1 LSIVESFRKKNADMK
16 RDRNALSSAVSCWE
30 TLLGEYEK
38 QAQVS
43 KLGVINNGKQHSCGK
58 EERFILSVQQCVG
71 ALTIC

>member
-1 LSIVESFRKKNADMK
+1 M
-16 RDRNALSSAVSCWE
+16 SCWE